1 MTCFYGV
8 MLQQILQTTTPKEAA
23 SVSEPAKNQD
33 KTTKSLFAKLM
44 AILNMNTKAQQTAPT
59 TSGNKQQG
67 LVMAGVHT
75 NKEAKRTFNG
85 LNFHKI
91 TDSNAEIKAASTD
104 GEKETK
110 GEDITLLP
118 VAIPSTEF
126 SETRVTSGSGKTMIN
141 QPEDNSDVSNNPL
154 TKTAKIKVQAEQN
167 LSEIKS
173 DMIKQEGQID
183 VRKEIA
189 QSPGINRDTEISSKL
204 NAMQAIPK
212 AEVKISGETQATTLT
227 RPTTNQAKVTR
238 SGATA
243 PSSTMIMPEPEA
255 PEKPLIQTATEAKST
270 TGQKQIITSAKYQT
284 DEASFI
290 RSASPDQLS
299 PTAPQSIIKTPKI
312 ISGAYQVMASAENL
326 NVGKTTRSK
335 YTPSHKLHIPSAEL
349 KRAAV
354 LQQIAPTPVFG
365 EGEVLAGNSGLNSG
379 GRLADPGNS
388 LNFNISGLEPTSTA
402 VAQNKGG
409 ASISGPSSGPWS
421 VAVAMQ
427 EIGHAA
433 AQGRF
438 RLKLALEPAHL
449 GKVQV
454 FLESDVNKQLQV
466 HLILEQASSRQALEQ
481 QLPSLRQALA
491 NHGLSMGNFSMS
503 SQQDNSQHQFFQE
516 YNTPATNPASVLIQS
531 TAGTEQKSGASNG
544 HISIHI

>member
-1 MTCFYGV
+1 

-23 SVSEPAKNQD
+23 SVSESAKNQD

-173 DMIKQEGQID
+173 DMIKHEGQID